1 MWFSFRAVVIDMNV
15 KNKHSFRRFQ
25 IAPPFIMRMNLT
37 FEVNHMKEPQV
48 EELVNEMR
56 EKIEVLERRNTELLE
71 EIRRVEGEKRYVES
85 ELFRLQKELK
95 RMRSEM
101 ERLKS
106 PPLIIGSIKDILA
119 DGRVIVKSST
129 GPDFIVS
136 TSEYVPPE
144 DLEVGARV
152 ALNKQT
158 LAVMGV
164 LPPSLDP
171 IVIGAE
177 IIDKPTIS
185 YNDIG
190 GLEEQI
196 LEVREAVEDPLLR
209 PELYKKVGIDPPKGV
224 LLVGPPGTG
233 KTLIAKAV
241 AHQTNAT
248 FIRFVGSELVQKYI
262 GEGARLVRELF
273 EMAKEKAPSIVFID
287 ELDSI
292 GAKRLEV
299 ATSGD
304 REVQRTLMQLLA
316 EMDGFNPLSDVKI
329 VAATNR
335 PDILDEALLRPGR
348 FDRIIEIPIPNYD
361 GRNQIF
367 RIHMTRMAV
376 DQTVR
381 HADLALK
388 TDGATGADIKAICT
402 EAGMF
407 AIRDNRESVCMS
419 DFERAI
425 VKVLE
430 IEDAKCTESGV
441 MFA

>member
-1 MWFSFRAVVIDMNV
+1 LVEKDLDDYVAKELRD
-15 KNKHSFRRFQ
+15 KNAQ
-25 IAPPFIMRMNLT
+25 
-37 FEVNHMKEPQV
+37 
-48 EELVNEMR
+48 
-56 EKIEVLERRNTELLE
+56 LERQNQALLE
-71 EIRRVEGEKRYVES
+71 DIRKLEGEKRGTDS
-85 ELFRLQKELK
+85 EIFRLQKEVK
-95 RMRSEM
+95 RMRAEM

-106 PPLIIGSIKDILA
+106 PPLIIGSIKDVLV

-144 DLEVGARV
+144 DMVVGARV

-158 LAVMGV
+158 LAVMSV
-164 LPPSLDP
+164 LPASLDP

-177 IIDKPTIS
+177 IIEKPVVS
-185 YNDIG
+185 YKDIG
-190 GLEEQI
+190 GLDEQI
-196 LEVREAVEDPLLR
+196 REVREAVEDPLLR
-209 PELYKKVGIDPPKGV
+209 PELYKRVGIEPPKGV

-233 KTLIAKAV
+233 KTLLAKAV

-273 EMAKEKAPSIVFID
+273 ELAKDKAPSIVFID

-316 EMDGFNPLSDVKI
+316 ELDGFNPIGDVKI
-329 VAATNR
+329 IGATNR

-348 FDRIIEIPIPNYD
+348 FDRIIEIPVPGYE
-361 GRNQIF
+361 GRVEIF
-367 RIHMTRMAV
+367 KIHLKKMNI
-376 DQTVR
+376 DESI
-381 HADLALK
+381 DLEEIALK
-388 TDGATGADIKAICT
+388 AEYATGADIRAICT

-407 AIRDNRESVCMS
+407 AIREDRDVVTMT
-419 DFERAI
+419 DFEKA
-425 VKVLE
+425 VAKVLE
-430 IEDAKCTESGV
+430 TEEAKTSETGA